1 MGRNRD
7 DEEGLDSP
15 SPQPSQPQD
24 RPPDDPKS
32 ACDPQVGEGVEEAD
46 ILPVARK
53 RAARAYRPRH
63 DGFTPARQ
71 KIFFKALKKSGCIA
85 DACRACG
92 ISTNTV
98 RRWRNRWPEFDEKV
112 ECALAIA
119 SVELDM
125 IAYKRATEGAEEK
138 VFRDGKLISTKVK
151 PSDAMLRLLMQGA
164 NPEKYGRTGQMPKGA
179 ILRKLKKQAEA
190 EVRARMRKGMSKK
203 ALIDKAV
210 TLLGMLKKRRQKAKF
225 AKGYTPGPEGLLIP
239 PGWRI
244 VRDLPAP
251 PPEGHEP
258 EPD

>member
-1 MGRNRD
+1 MARNRD
-7 DEEGLDSP
+7 NRGEDEGESGWESVRALAS
-15 SPQPSQPQD
+15 
-24 RPPDDPKS
+24 
-32 ACDPQVGEGVEEAD
+32 GEGDDARDAD
-46 ILPVARK
+46 IAHVTPK
-53 RAARAYRPRH
+53 RAAKPYRPRH

-71 KIFFKALKKSGCIA
+71 KIFFKALKKSGCIE

-92 ISTNTV
+92 ISTETV
-98 RRWRNRWPEFDEKV
+98 RRWRKRWPDFDEKV

-138 VFRDGKLISTKVK
+138 VFRDGKLVSTKVK

-190 EVRARMRKGMSKK
+190 EVRARMRKGMSRK
-203 ALIDKAV
+203 ALIASLMKGLA
-210 TLLGMLKKRRQKAKF
+210 MLRKRNDKAKF
-225 AKGYTPGPEGLLIP
+225 AEGYTPGPEGLLIP

-244 VRDLPAP
+244 VRDLPALP
-251 PPEGHEP
+251 PPDAPDEA